1 MPYTTREER
10 RARLAESTWQ
20 IILERG
26 VSAVSVR
33 SVAAASGLATGSL
46 RHLFPT
52 QSALLEFSAELIVE
66 RATAR
71 VSAIEPSSDVLGYAR
86 EVIRQVMPFT
96 PESRREFEVNIAL
109 IAETPVH
116 PALARIRNHAHEQ
129 LLSLFVRI
137 ASMIRAEDGEETERA
152 RGDGQRLLALADG
165 LGLHLLHQPVNAD
178 TGWALDIISDELARI
193 RAGTRHA
200 SQDTST
206 ADS

>member
-1 MPYTTREER
+1 MAYTTREER

-33 SVAAASGLATGSL
+33 SVATASGLATGSL

-66 RATAR
+66 RATDR
-71 VSAIEPSSDVLGYAR
+71 VSAIEPSSDVLEYAR

-109 IAETPVH
+109 IAETPAH
-116 PALARIRNHAHEQ
+116 PALARTRNHAHEQ
-129 LLSLFVRI
+129 LLNLFVRI
-137 ASMIRAEDGEETERA
+137 SSMLRAEDEETRHA
-152 RGDGQRLLALADG
+152 RHDGRRLLALADG
-165 LGLHLLHQPVNAD
+165 LGLHLLHQPVTAD
-178 TGWALDIISDELARI
+178 TGWALNIISDELTRI
-193 RAGTRHA
+193 QAG
-200 SQDTST
+200 
-206 ADS
+206 